1 MQARGRLIGLG
12 VGPGDPELIT
22 VKALR
27 LLRES
32 PVVAYF
38 VAKGKKGNAFGIIE
52 AHLQDMQTLMPL
64 VYPVTTEALPAS
76 LSYEKVIS
84 DFYDESSLLVAAHLD
99 AGRDVAVICEGD
111 PFFYGS
117 YMYLHDR
124 LAERYQ

>member
-1 MQARGRLIGLG
+1 MMQARGRLIGLG

-52 AHLQDMQTLMPL
+52 AHLQDVQTLMPL
-64 VYPVTTEALPAS
+64 VYPVTTEALPAT
-76 LSYEKVIS
+76 LSYEKLIS
-84 DFYDESSLLVAAHLD
+84 DFYDESSRHIAAHRTPD
-99 AGRDVAVICEGD
+99 AMWR
-111 PFFYGS
+111 
-117 YMYLHDR
+117 
-124 LAERYQ
+124 

>member
-1 MQARGRLIGLG
+1 MMTAPGRLIGLG

-52 AHLQDMQTLMPL
+52 AHLQDAQNLMPL
-64 VYPVTTEALPAS
+64 VYPVNRSAARTP
-76 LSYEKVIS
+76 VIRTS
-84 DFYDESSLLVAAHLD
+84 H
-99 AGRDVAVICEGD
+99 
-111 PFFYGS
+111 
-117 YMYLHDR
+117 
-124 LAERYQ
+124 